1 MALTGRKL
9 KFAAAKLGGFSNK
22 DAALKAGYSAAT
34 ASQAGSRLVKDK
46 DVVAYLKQN
55 KKDAKKAA
63 PGIKDGAPPEYVSPH
78 FDLKAALMYSDPQDY
93 LMAAMNDPQ
102 LETRFRMDAAKTL
115 MPFKHPKV
123 GEGGKKDA
131 QKDAAKKAG
140 GGRFASTAPPKLVAA
155 GGKKV

>member
-22 DAALKAGYSAAT
+22 DAAIKAGYSAAT

-55 KKDAKKAA
+55 KKDAKKVSEPPPASE
-63 PGIKDGAPPEYVSPH
+63 PPEYVSQP
-78 FDLKAALMYSDPQDY
+78 FDLSKVLMFSDALDF
-93 LMAAMNDPQ
+93 LVACMNDPE
-102 LETRFRMDAAKTL
+102 LDKRYRIDCAKKIVDFQHAK
-115 MPFKHPKV
+115 P
-123 GEGGKKDA
+123 GESGKKDQK
-131 QKDAAKKAG
+131 QKDAEKVA
-140 GGRFASTAPPKLVAA
+140 GRFASAAPPRLAAA